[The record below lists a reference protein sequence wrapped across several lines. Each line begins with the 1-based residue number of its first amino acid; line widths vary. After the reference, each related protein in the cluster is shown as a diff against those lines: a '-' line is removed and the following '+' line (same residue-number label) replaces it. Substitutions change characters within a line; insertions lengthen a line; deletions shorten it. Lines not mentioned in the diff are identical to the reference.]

1 MVSFPKP
8 PEEARKKGADRLKN
22 VAATRNDLFIVIR
35 NKWARKNNS
44 KKRKNITNV
53 PFLFLAK
60 NISKIREK
68 VVR

>member
-8 PEEARKKGADRLKN
+8 PEEARKKGGDRLKN

-35 NKWARKNNS
+35 NKWARKKNS